1 METVEHMA
9 RNTGGARSHNAGL
22 QRAGKV
28 EAMETQPGTIALP
41 RQSRIPDLRTR
52 RSQATLSQGTTL
64 HARMLVKG
72 GVRITFGAIPLTTAG
87 TTAVQKL
94 WSLS

>member
-1 METVEHMA
+1 VTVEHTA
-9 RNTGGARSHNAGL
+9 RNTGGARSRNDGL

-28 EAMETQPGTIALP
+28 EAMETQPGTTAL
-41 RQSRIPDLRTR
+41 QIIT
-52 RSQATLSQGTTL
+52 QGTTR

-72 GVRITFGAIPLTTAG
+72 EVRNTFGAIPLTTAG